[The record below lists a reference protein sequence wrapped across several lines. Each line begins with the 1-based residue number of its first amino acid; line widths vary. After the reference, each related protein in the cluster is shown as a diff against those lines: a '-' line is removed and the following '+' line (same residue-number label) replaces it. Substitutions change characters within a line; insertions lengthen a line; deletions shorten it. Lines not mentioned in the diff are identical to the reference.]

1 MSEEESRVTFAVTI
15 VFVCCCCWMWSK
27 LYDEVIW
34 MKDMPQDSI
43 KLDTCYNYFCISER
57 QSYVVCIVS
66 NFAEGCYVL
75 EG

>member
-1 MSEEESRVTFAVTI
+1 
-15 VFVCCCCWMWSK
+15 
-27 LYDEVIW
+27 

>member
-43 KLDTCYNYFCISER
+43 KLDTCWQLLLYQRAAIVCCMYRIKFC
-57 QSYVVCIVS
+57 
-66 NFAEGCYVL
+66 
-75 EG
+75 